1 MAWTASWTAT
11 WTMARSR
18 AGTGLGRGGV
28 ALTTACTAMLF
39 QTVAASGSALAE
51 RLMMPVTAAARVLGA
66 ELMTAEVKRSTTTRA
81 PKGRQVFL
89 YASNIVSPLFWSRGS

>member
-28 ALTTACTAMLF
+28 AFTTACTAMLF
-39 QTVAASGSALAE
+39 QTVAASGAVLAE
-51 RLMMPVTAAARVLGA
+51 RLMMPVTAAARVLSG
-66 ELMTAEVKRSTTTRA
+66 ELMTVEVKRSTTQRA
-81 PKGRQVFL
+81 PKGREVFL
-89 YASNIVSPLFWSRGS
+89 DTPNIVSPLF